1 MTRKYFKLAGLAY
14 LASVTFPILLLWLA
28 RLYPANVFNGLVMI
42 LILAILTG
50 LIFSRVDVTWL
61 ILILTTIGAG
71 FLLLGYV
78 VMPVKEKF
86 LLLIAYPIEASLVT
100 VIRQHIIRWSF
111 FTNHNDEIR
120 HYNSLYDRRLKLRT
134 FDSAE
139 KFYQNELH
147 KIEQH
152 PELDLWSNVQIVS
165 WDQHKQ
171 YAEAHPN
178 SHDRILKQITKVLKN
193 NRLKGEFI
201 YFMGDATFLII
212 SPEIPNELVKK
223 VNHIVDTKLS
233 ELELPI
239 PVSLKHASVHIN
251 VDNSDRFPDLI
262 AVIHFLRRELE
273 TKIVTE
279 YIKER

>member
-111 FTNHNDEIR
+111 FTNRNDEIR
-120 HYNSLYDRRLKLRT
+120 NYNSLYDRRLKLKT
-134 FDSAE
+134 FNSAE

-178 SHDRILKQITKVLKN
+178 SHDLILKQITKVLKN
-193 NRLKGEFI
+193 NRLKGESI

-262 AVIHFLRRELE
+262 AVIRFLRRELE
-273 TKIVTE
+273 TEIVTE

>member
-1 MTRKYFKLAGLAY
+1 MTRKYFKLAGIAY

-111 FTNHNDEIR
+111 FTNRNDEIR
-120 HYNSLYDRRLKLRT
+120 YYNSLYDRRLKLRT

-171 YAEAHPN
+171 YA
-178 SHDRILKQITKVLKN
+178 
-193 NRLKGEFI
+193 
-201 YFMGDATFLII
+201 
-212 SPEIPNELVKK
+212 
-223 VNHIVDTKLS
+223 
-233 ELELPI
+233 
-239 PVSLKHASVHIN
+239 
-251 VDNSDRFPDLI
+251 
-262 AVIHFLRRELE
+262 
-273 TKIVTE
+273 
-279 YIKER
+279 

>member
-111 FTNHNDEIR
+111 FT
-120 HYNSLYDRRLKLRT
+120 RL
-134 FDSAE
+134 
-139 KFYQNELH
+139 
-147 KIEQH
+147 
-152 PELDLWSNVQIVS
+152 
-165 WDQHKQ
+165 
-171 YAEAHPN
+171 
-178 SHDRILKQITKVLKN
+178 
-193 NRLKGEFI
+193 
-201 YFMGDATFLII
+201 
-212 SPEIPNELVKK
+212 
-223 VNHIVDTKLS
+223 
-233 ELELPI
+233 
-239 PVSLKHASVHIN
+239 
-251 VDNSDRFPDLI
+251 
-262 AVIHFLRRELE
+262 
-273 TKIVTE
+273 
-279 YIKER
+279 

>member
-111 FTNHNDEIR
+111 FTNRNDEIR
-120 HYNSLYDRRLKLRT
+120 NYNSLYDRRLKLKT
-134 FDSAE
+134 FNSAE

-147 KIEQH
+147 KIDQY

-178 SHDRILKQITKVLKN
+178 SHDLILKRITKVLKN

-262 AVIHFLRRELE
+262 AVIRFLRRELE
-273 TKIVTE
+273 TEIVTE

>member
-78 VMPVKEKF
+78 VMPAKEKF

-111 FTNHNDEIR
+111 FTNRNDEIR
-120 HYNSLYDRRLKLRT
+120 NYNSLYDRRLKLKT
-134 FDSAE
+134 FNSAE

-147 KIEQH
+147 KIDQH

-178 SHDRILKQITKVLKN
+178 SHDLILKRITKVLKN

-262 AVIHFLRRELE
+262 AVIRFLRRELE
-273 TKIVTE
+273 TEIVTE

>member
-1 MTRKYFKLAGLAY
+1 
-14 LASVTFPILLLWLA
+14 
-28 RLYPANVFNGLVMI
+28 MI

-100 VIRQHIIRWSF
+100 VIRQHIIRF
-111 FTNHNDEIR
+111 FTNRNDEIR
-120 HYNSLYDRRLKLRT
+120 YYNSLYDRRLKLRT

-262 AVIHFLRRELE
+262 AVIRFLRRELE
-273 TKIVTE
+273 TEIVTE